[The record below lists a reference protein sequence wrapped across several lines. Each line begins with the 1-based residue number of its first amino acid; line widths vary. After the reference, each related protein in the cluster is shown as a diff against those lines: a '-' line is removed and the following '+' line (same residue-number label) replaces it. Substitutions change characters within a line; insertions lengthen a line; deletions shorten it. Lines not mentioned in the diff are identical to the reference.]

1 MVEITKTELE
11 EAQKALHSLICK
23 CEKTQE
29 TLSRK
34 QPPCTPQ
41 LTLLSRRLA
50 AFRLALSLIT
60 RELEGL
66 GEQKEAFDKH
76 V

>member
-11 EAQKALHSLICK
+11 EAQKA
-23 CEKTQE
+23 
-29 TLSRK
+29 LSRK

-66 GEQKEAFDKH
+66 GEQKEAVDKH
-76 V
+76 L